1 MKLLDDLCKS
11 NGNWSTNKVW
21 HHIGAVVG
29 TVVILKQAY
38 LGLLTYDL
46 FAIYMTA
53 LVVPN
58 LMNKLSYIKNNS
70 SGNGSNNNMNQ
81 NDSSG
86 YVPTPPTNYNQNINK
101 STNIIDTPN
110 E

>member
-70 SGNGSNNNMNQ
+70 GGNGSNSNVSQGNY
-81 NDSSG
+81 SG
-86 YVPTPPTNYNQNINK
+86 YAPTPPTNYNQNINK
-101 STNIIDTPN
+101 NIDTPN

>member
-11 NGNWSTNKVW
+11 NGKWSTNKVW

-58 LMNKLSYIKNNS
+58 LMNKLSYIKNTNKNTKNDPNS
-70 SGNGSNNNMNQ
+70 V
-81 NDSSG
+81 D
-86 YVPTPPTNYNQNINK
+86 I
-101 STNIIDTPN
+101 PN

>member
-70 SGNGSNNNMNQ
+70 SNMSQ
-81 NDSSG
+81 SDYRG
-86 YVPTPPTNYNQNINK
+86 YAPTPPTSYNQNINK
-101 STNIIDTPN
+101 NVDTPN

>member
-1 MKLLDDLCKS
+1 MSFLNDLCQS
-11 NGNWSTNKVW
+11 NGKWSTNKIW

-29 TVVILKQAY
+29 TVVILKQAF

-46 FAIYMTA
+46 FAIYMAA

-58 LMNKLSYIKNNS
+58 LMNKLSYIKN
-70 SGNGSNNNMNQ
+70 SNNSANN
-81 NDSSG
+81 
-86 YVPTPPTNYNQNINK
+86 TNN
-101 STNIIDTPN
+101 SVDTPN